1 MLEGKIKI
9 RYSIS
14 QSKSETV
21 AGIFHAII
29 PFSEGCS
36 MICVRVGKIC
46 KLIPL
51 ENTISIDILEPREAG
66 DDSGEPDVMVG

>member
-1 MLEGKIKI
+1 MLEGEIRI

-21 AGIFHAII
+21 TGIFQAII
-29 PFSEGCS
+29 PFSEDRL

-46 KLIPL
+46 KLIPF
-51 ENTISIDILEPREAG
+51 ENTLSIDILEPRETG
-66 DDSGEPDVMVG
+66 DVSEEPDVMVG

>member
-1 MLEGKIKI
+1 MLEGMIKI

-14 QSKSETV
+14 ESKSETV
-21 AGIFHAII
+21 TGIFQAII
-29 PFSEGCS
+29 PFSEGCL

-51 ENTISIDILEPREAG
+51 ENTLSIDILEPKKTG
-66 DDSGEPDVMVG
+66 DNPGEPDVMVG

>member
-1 MLEGKIKI
+1 MLEGRIKI

-21 AGIFHAII
+21 TGIFQAII
-29 PFSEGCS
+29 PFSEGCL

-51 ENTISIDILEPREAG
+51 ENTLSIDILDPKKTD
-66 DDSGEPDVMVG
+66 DDSGEPDVMIR